1 VRPARN
7 CVAALAHTGASV
19 LLTSAHSASLA
30 LSWIWNIQTV
40 QRVLITLFVFVAI
53 MFVDTARSVSNY
65 SSKHSDDTMV
75 SATERQQLF
84 RHQRNLY
91 LTGITLF
98 LLLVLNRF
106 QALLND
112 LFAAEQKSS
121 AVVSQAKGNASG
133 LAAIVDERDAL
144 AKKCAALEQRVA
156 ELGSNEKATAA
167 LVKQAENAQAEYM
180 RVLDENKKLLDQLT
194 KKSPVAKKSD

>member
-1 VRPARN
+1 
-7 CVAALAHTGASV
+7 
-19 LLTSAHSASLA
+19 
-30 LSWIWNIQTV
+30 V
-40 QRVLITLFVFVAI
+40 QRILITLFVFVAI
-53 MFVDTARSVSNY
+53 MFVDTARSVSHY
-65 SSKHSDDTMV
+65 SSKQSADTALA
-75 SATERQQLF
+75 ATDRQQMF

-156 ELGSNEKATAA
+156 ELDGNEKSTAA
-167 LVKQAENAQAEYM
+167 LKKQAENAQAEYM